1 MTTDNGNATLRKIIS
16 FLPDLIIA
24 KKAVQELARKQLSVR
39 KQLSARKQSAA
50 REQPAAREQSAARE
64 QVEESPRA

>member
-1 MTTDNGNATLRKIIS
+1 MGGIMTTDNGNATLRKIIS
-16 FLPDLIIA
+16 FLPDLVIA
-24 KKAVQELARKQLSVR
+24 KKAVQELAR

>member
-16 FLPDLIIA
+16 FLPDLVIA
-24 KKAVQELARKQLSVR
+24 KKAVQELAR